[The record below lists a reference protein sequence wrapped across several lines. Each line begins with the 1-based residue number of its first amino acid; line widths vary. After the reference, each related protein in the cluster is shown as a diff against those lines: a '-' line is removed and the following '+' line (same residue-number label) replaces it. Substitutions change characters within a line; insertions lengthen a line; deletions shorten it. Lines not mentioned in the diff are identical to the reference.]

1 MRFIMTHSLKTI
13 LSAVGVAALIA
24 SPALAKPR
32 THVQAQQPAVVSSD
46 AVVAPNGRVIGADP
60 DANIRAEMLR
70 DFQTSEGA
78 N

>member
-1 MRFIMTHSLKTI
+1 MHSLKMMLT
-13 LSAVGVAALIA
+13 AVSLAAVVA
-24 SPALAKPR
+24 SPAFAKPR
-32 THVQAQQPAVVSSD
+32 SHVQAQQPAVVSSD